1 MIAVSGPIQQGT
13 ATTDTQASPLNAVRW
28 LAERCGVA
36 GSSAPLPRL
45 ASEML
50 RDPTWS
56 AIVQVYIVWWVR
68 HPDKGSTFEAMTSA
82 LRDLPD
88 QEIVPSLQR
97 LGYDGLLYPASGDLA
112 GHVFFQAKDGEVSAF
127 SAAVSNSFRGGRRW
141 ATFSLDYVAYAA
153 SLPGV
158 RRASVGTGRNMVA
171 RLLVRL
177 IRAHSVELGW
187 RANDDGWIEF
197 DAPGK
202 D

>member
-1 MIAVSGPIQQGT
+1 MMTVPDLMHPNTPSLES
-13 ATTDTQASPLNAVRW
+13 QAPLNAVRW

-36 GSSAPLPRL
+36 GTATPLPRM

-50 RDPTWS
+50 RDPEWT
-56 AIVQVYIVWWVR
+56 AIAQAYIVWWMR
-68 HPDKGSTFEAMTSA
+68 NPDKGSTFEVMTSA

-97 LGYDGLLYPASGDLA
+97 LGYDGLLYPASGDIV
-112 GHVFFQAKDGEVSAF
+112 GHVFFQARDGEVSAF
-127 SAAVSNSFRGGRRW
+127 SAAVSKSFRGGRRW

-158 RRASVGTGRNMVA
+158 RRASVGTGRNLVA

-177 IRAHSVELGW
+177 IRAHTTELGW
-187 RANDDGWIEF
+187 RANDDGWMEF
-197 DAPGK
+197 DTAEK
-202 D
+202 A